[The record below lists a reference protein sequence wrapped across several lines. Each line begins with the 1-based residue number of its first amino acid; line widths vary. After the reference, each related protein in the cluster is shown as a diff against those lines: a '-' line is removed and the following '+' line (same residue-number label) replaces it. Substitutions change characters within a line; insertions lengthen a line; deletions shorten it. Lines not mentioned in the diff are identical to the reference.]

1 MTFRILPAIIG
12 SFLIFTTSLWAKTMY
27 VTDRIEVGLRSGIGI
42 EHRIIASL
50 KTGDRVEVLE
60 SDNNWSKIRHP
71 NGTVGWIATRFLVE
85 SVKQIP
91 PLDPKTQEELRQL
104 KEANQNLLRQ
114 QGLWSQ
120 EKDRLLKEAE
130 EGKRSVQEL
139 QQEKIRRVSPEVTNL
154 KARNDKLEGEL
165 ALYKK
170 QLETFTQQEK
180 DRLTS
185 HRILWFLAGSGV
197 LFVGIILGWL
207 SGRGRRKTSRY
218 Y

>member
-12 SFLIFTTSLWAKTMY
+12 FFLIFSTSLWAKTMF

-42 EHRIIASL
+42 ENRIIASL

-60 SDNNWSKIRHP
+60 SDNNWAKVRLP
-71 NGTVGWIATRFLVE
+71 NGTVGWIATRFLVD

-91 PLDPKTQEELRQL
+91 PPDPKTQEELRQL

-120 EKDRLLKEAE
+120 EKDRLLKEVE
-130 EGKRSVQEL
+130 EGKKTVQEL
-139 QQEKIRRVSPEVTNL
+139 QQEKVKRVAPEVSTL

-170 QLETFTQQEK
+170 QLDAFSQQEK
-180 DRLTS
+180 ERHTS
-185 HRILWFLAGSGV
+185 QRIVWFLAGSGV